1 MNLTAIL
8 PTIPFT
14 NPVLIF
20 FIVLTIILF
29 APLLLNKLRIPHII
43 GLIIAGMLVGPNG
56 LGFVLRDNSFEI
68 FGKVGLLYL
77 MFLAGLEMDIN
88 DFKKNKSKGIT
99 FGIYTFLVPMILG
112 TVISY
117 YMLHFSLVTSIL
129 LASMYASHTLVAY
142 PIVSRYGISRTT
154 PVTIT
159 IAGTIITVF
168 LALLILAVITGMYH
182 GEINQLFWIKL
193 VLSIVLYCVFVI
205 FTYPRI
211 TRWFLK
217 KYDDNVSQYIFVL
230 ALVFCAAFLAEL
242 AGLESIIGA
251 FLAGVVL
258 NRFIPPVSPLMNRI
272 EFVGNALFI
281 PYFLIGV
288 GMLIDLKVLFSSQH
302 ALIVAANMSIVAT
315 LSKWIAA
322 WMTQKTFRLPKV
334 DRNMIFGLSNGQAAA
349 TLAAVLIGHGI
360 IIGTDAAG
368 EPIRLLN
375 DDVLNGTIIMIL
387 VTCTISSFVT
397 EKAARELATKQMNQE
412 KRNSVDKGEE
422 RILIPVA
429 NPSTIE
435 NLVNLALLLKK
446 PKTKVPLF
454 ALFVTDDNKEE
465 NGKNYNA
472 RLALGKAA
480 EVASATDNPI
490 ETISRYDLNIA
501 SGILH
506 TIKEKDISETV
517 IGLHHKTN
525 IVDTFFGTKT
535 EALLKGT
542 NQMLFIS
549 KCIIPA
555 GTFTRIVIAVPEK
568 AEYETGFVKWV
579 DRIAN
584 IAKQVGCRAIFYAP
598 SETLKHI
605 RLVLTK
611 GNYRIRNEFEVLDKW
626 EDLLMLTNVVLPDD
640 LFVIISAR
648 HTSISYNSEFD
659 NLPLQLS
666 RYFADNNLLLVY
678 PEQFGS
684 KPNTVFFSDPMS
696 MDVQHD
702 YTGTLRLQNFF
713 NWLKRPFQK
722 NGPKTKKNPK

>member
-1 MNLTAIL
+1 MNLLAIL
-8 PTIPFT
+8 PSIPFT

-20 FIVLTIILF
+20 FIVLTIILL

-56 LGFVLRDNSFEI
+56 LGLVLPDNRFEI
-68 FGKVGLLYL
+68 FGTVGLLYL

-88 DFKKNKSKGIT
+88 DFKKNKAKGIT
-99 FGIYTFLVPMILG
+99 FGIYTFLVPMFLG

-117 YMLHFSLVTSIL
+117 YMLHFSLVTSVL

-142 PIVSRYGISRTT
+142 PIVSRYGISRTSS
-154 PVTIT
+154 VTIT

-182 GEINQLFWIKL
+182 GQINELFWIRL
-193 VLSIVLYCVFVI
+193 FISISVYCAFVI
-205 FTYPRI
+205 FAYPRI

-217 KYDDNVSQYIFVL
+217 KYDDNVAQYIFIL
-230 ALVFCAAFLAEL
+230 ALVFCASFLAEL
-242 AGLESIIGA
+242 AGLEGIIGA

-258 NRFIPPVSPLMNRI
+258 NRFIPAVSPLMNRI

-288 GMLIDLKVLFSSQH
+288 GMLIDLKVLFSSQQ

-315 LSKWIAA
+315 ISKWIAA
-322 WMTQKTFRLPKV
+322 WMTQKTFRLSKV

-349 TLAAVLIGHGI
+349 TLAAVLIGHAI
-360 IIGTDAAG
+360 IIGTDESG
-368 EPIRLLN
+368 LPIRLLN

-397 EKAARELATKQMNQE
+397 EKAARELVTQQKNQE
-412 KRNSVDKGEE
+412 KNNTVDTDEE

-446 PKTKVPLF
+446 PKKKVPLY
-454 ALFVTDDNKEE
+454 ALFVTDDNKNE
-465 NGKNYNA
+465 NDKNYSA
-472 RLALGKAA
+472 KYALGKAA

-506 TIKEKDISETV
+506 TIKEKGISEIV

-542 NQMLFIS
+542 NKMVFIS
-549 KCIIPA
+549 KCVIPA

-598 SETLKHI
+598 VETLKRI
-605 RLVLTK
+605 RLVLIK
-611 GNYRIRNEFEVLDKW
+611 GNYRIRNEFEILDRW

-640 LFVIISAR
+640 LFVVVSAR

-659 NLPLQLS
+659 NLPVQLS

-678 PEQFGS
+678 PEQFG
-684 KPNTVFFSDPMS
+684 PHIDTVFFSDPMS
-696 MDVQHD
+696 MDIQHD
-702 YTGTLRLQNFF
+702 YTGSIRIRKYLK
-713 NWLKRPFQK
+713 WLKWPFVK
-722 NGPKTKKNPK
+722 NKDYKNLRK

>member
-1 MNLTAIL
+1 MNLSAIF
-8 PTIPFT
+8 PAIPFT

-20 FIVLTIILF
+20 FIVLTIILL

-99 FGIYTFLVPMILG
+99 FGIYTFLVPMVLG
-112 TVISY
+112 TIISY
-117 YMLHFSLVTSIL
+117 YMLHFSLVTSVL

-142 PIVSRYGISRTT
+142 PIVSRYGISRTSS
-154 PVTIT
+154 VTIT

-168 LALLILAVITGMYH
+168 FALLILAVITGMYH
-182 GEINQLFWIKL
+182 GEINKLFWIRL
-193 VLSIVLYCVFVI
+193 FISISLYCAFVI
-205 FTYPRI
+205 FAYPRV

-217 KYDDNVSQYIFVL
+217 KYDDNVSQYIFIL
-230 ALVFCAAFLAEL
+230 ALVFCASFLAEL

-258 NRFIPPVSPLMNRI
+258 NRFIPAVSPLMNRI

-288 GMLIDLKVLFSSQH
+288 GMLIDLKVLFSSQQ

-322 WMTQKTFRLPKV
+322 WMTQKTFKLPKV

-349 TLAAVLIGHGI
+349 TLAAVLIGHDI
-360 IIGTDAAG
+360 IIGTDVTG
-368 EPIRLLN
+368 MPTRLLN
-375 DDVLNGTIIMIL
+375 DDVLNGTIVMIL

-397 EKAARELATKQMNQE
+397 EKAARELATQQMNQE
-412 KRNSVDKGEE
+412 KGRSVDTDEE
-422 RILIPVA
+422 RVLIPVA
-429 NPSTIE
+429 NPSTIV

-446 PKTKVPLF
+446 PKKKVPLF
-454 ALFVTDDNKEE
+454 ALFVTDDNKDG
-465 NGKNYNA
+465 NDKNFNA
-472 RLALGKAA
+472 KFALGKAA
-480 EVASATDNPI
+480 EVASAADNPI

-506 TIKEKDISETV
+506 TIKEKDISEIV
-517 IGLHHKTN
+517 IGLHRKTN

-542 NQMLFIS
+542 NKMIFIS
-549 KCIIPA
+549 KCVIPA

-598 SETLKHI
+598 IETLKRI
-605 RLVLTK
+605 RLVLMK
-611 GNYRIRNEFEVLDKW
+611 GNYRIRNEFEVFDKW
-626 EDLLMLTNVVLPDD
+626 EDLLMLTDVVLPDD
-640 LFVIISAR
+640 LFVIVSAR

-659 NLPLQLS
+659 NLPVQLS

-678 PEQFGS
+678 PEQFGA
-684 KPNTVFFSDPMS
+684 NLGTVFFSDPMS
-696 MDVQHD
+696 IDVQHD
-702 YTGTLRLQNFF
+702 YTGSIRIHKFLKWLRL
-713 NWLKRPFQK
+713 PF
-722 NGPKTKKNPK
+722 KKNNSGLSKK

>member
-1 MNLTAIL
+1 MNLLAIL
-8 PTIPFT
+8 PSIPFT

-20 FIVLTIILF
+20 FIVLTIILL

-56 LGFVLRDNSFEI
+56 LGLVLRDNSFEI

-88 DFKKNKSKGIT
+88 DFKKNKAKGIT
-99 FGIYTFLVPMILG
+99 FGIYTFLVPMFLG

-117 YMLHFSLVTSIL
+117 YMLHFSLVTSVL

-154 PVTIT
+154 SVTIT

-182 GEINQLFWIKL
+182 GVINELFWIRL
-193 VLSIVLYCVFVI
+193 VFSISVYCAFVI
-205 FTYPRI
+205 FSYPRI

-217 KYDDNVSQYIFVL
+217 KYDDNVAQYIFIL
-230 ALVFCAAFLAEL
+230 ALVFCASFLAEL

-258 NRFIPPVSPLMNRI
+258 NRFIPAVSPLMNRI

-288 GMLIDLKVLFSSQH
+288 GMLIDLKVLFSSQQ
-302 ALIVAANMSIVAT
+302 ALFVAANMSIVAT

-322 WMTQKTFRLPKV
+322 WMTQKTFRLSKV

-349 TLAAVLIGHGI
+349 TLAAVLIGHAI
-360 IIGTDAAG
+360 IIGTDESG
-368 EPIRLLN
+368 LPIRLLN

-397 EKAARELATKQMNQE
+397 EKAARELVTQQKNQE
-412 KRNSVDKGEE
+412 KNNTVDTDEE

-446 PKTKVPLF
+446 PKKKVPLY
-454 ALFVTDDNKEE
+454 ALFVTDDNKNE
-465 NGKNYNA
+465 NDKNYSA
-472 RLALGKAA
+472 KYTLGKAA

-506 TIKEKDISETV
+506 TIKEKGISEIV

-542 NQMLFIS
+542 NKMVFIS
-549 KCIIPA
+549 KCVIPA

-598 SETLKHI
+598 IETLKRI
-605 RLVLTK
+605 RLVLIK
-611 GNYRIRNEFEVLDKW
+611 GNYRIRNEFEILDRW

-640 LFVIISAR
+640 LFVVVSAR

-659 NLPLQLS
+659 NLPVQLS

-684 KPNTVFFSDPMS
+684 HIDAVFFSDPMS
-696 MDVQHD
+696 MDIQHD
-702 YTGTLRLQNFF
+702 YTGSIRIRKYLK
-713 NWLKRPFQK
+713 WLKWPFEK
-722 NGPKTKKNPK
+722 NKDYKNLRK

>member
-1 MNLTAIL
+1 MNLLAIL
-8 PTIPFT
+8 PSIPFT

-20 FIVLTIILF
+20 FIVLTIILL

-56 LGFVLRDNSFEI
+56 LGLVLRDNSFEI

-88 DFKKNKSKGIT
+88 DFKKNKAKGIT
-99 FGIYTFLVPMILG
+99 FGIYTFLVPMFLG

-117 YMLHFSLVTSIL
+117 YMLHFSLVTSVL

-142 PIVSRYGISRTT
+142 PIVSRYGISRTSS
-154 PVTIT
+154 VTIT

-182 GEINQLFWIKL
+182 GQINELFWIRL
-193 VLSIVLYCVFVI
+193 FISISVYCAFVI
-205 FTYPRI
+205 FAYPRI

-217 KYDDNVSQYIFVL
+217 KYDDNVAQYIFIL
-230 ALVFCAAFLAEL
+230 ALVFCASFLAEL
-242 AGLESIIGA
+242 AGLEGIIGA

-258 NRFIPPVSPLMNRI
+258 NRFIPAVSPLMNRI

-288 GMLIDLKVLFSSQH
+288 GMLIDLKVLFSSQQ
-302 ALIVAANMSIVAT
+302 ALFVAANMSIVAT
-315 LSKWIAA
+315 ISKWIAA
-322 WMTQKTFRLPKV
+322 WMTQKTFRLSKV

-349 TLAAVLIGHGI
+349 TLAAVLIGHAI
-360 IIGTDAAG
+360 IIGTDESG
-368 EPIRLLN
+368 LPIRLLN

-397 EKAARELATKQMNQE
+397 EKAARELVTQQKNQE
-412 KRNSVDKGEE
+412 KNNTVDTDEE

-446 PKTKVPLF
+446 PKKKVPLY
-454 ALFVTDDNKEE
+454 ALFVTDDNKNE
-465 NGKNYNA
+465 NDKNYSA
-472 RLALGKAA
+472 KYALGKAA

-506 TIKEKDISETV
+506 TIKEKGISEIV

-542 NQMLFIS
+542 NKMVFIS
-549 KCIIPA
+549 KCVIPA

-598 SETLKHI
+598 IETLKRI
-605 RLVLTK
+605 RLVLIK
-611 GNYRIRNEFEVLDKW
+611 GNYRIRNEFEILDRW

-640 LFVIISAR
+640 LFVVVSAR

-659 NLPLQLS
+659 NLPVQLS

-684 KPNTVFFSDPMS
+684 HIDTVFFSDPMS
-696 MDVQHD
+696 MDIQHD
-702 YTGTLRLQNFF
+702 YTGGIRIQKYFK
-713 NWLKRPFQK
+713 WLKLPFKK
-722 NGPKTKKNPK
+722 NREYKNPKR